1 LARYAIIFLCLFFYY
16 QAFLIKAQ
24 DKFFTRTGKIVFYSK
39 APIEDIKAV
48 NNQVSCI
55 YETESNRVVANVL
68 IKAFEFEK
76 NLMQQHFNET
86 YLESDKFPKASFKGK
101 LINVQNIDFKSNWT
115 KNIEFEGDITI
126 HGVTRKINSSATI
139 VCENGILTVNSEFNI
154 LIKDFNI
161 KVPSTLINNIAE
173 RINIKINLKLD
184 KFKN

>member
-1 LARYAIIFLCLFFYY
+1 LAKYSFIFICVICYFS
-16 QAFLIKAQ
+16 ASLIKAQ

-39 APIEDIKAV
+39 APIEDIKAE

-68 IKAFEFEK
+68 IKAFTFEK
-76 NLMQQHFNET
+76 NLMQQHFNEN
-86 YLESDKFPKASFKGK
+86 YMESDKFPKASFKGK
-101 LINVQNIDFKSNWT
+101 LNNAQNIDFKSNWK

-126 HGVTRKINSSATI
+126 HGVTRKMNSSATI
-139 VCENGILTVNSEFNI
+139 NCENGIVTVNADFDI

-173 RINIKINLKLD
+173 KINIKINLKLD